1 MRVNGIEEDDLSSF
15 DNLTSSRM
23 KIPLDDSHKAQ
34 IEALMRSG
42 FTTLWISDQH
52 LLQTHTAA
60 LAHLMETE
68 AAELGLV
75 GIFHTNSPGKDRG
88 SPNCFLFPL
97 SKGSWKVYRFSQ
109 GIGEAETWDQ
119 DKNGW
124 TTCHFNRPP
133 DLATAAKA
141 HSGMEDN
148 DKIGQFIFDTATEAM
163 EAAQAMGQKVEIAK
177 DLLDRETRLK
187 PTKDGR
193 LSVEITKKKGDKK
206 LAGWIDKKDK
216 WVRVFDAKTEN
227 ADSDDDLRWR
237 SRPSRP

>member
-75 GIFHTNSPGKDRG
+75 GIFQTNSPGKDRG
-88 SPNCFLFPL
+88 SPNCFLFPA
-97 SKGSWKVYRFSQ
+97 V
-109 GIGEAETWDQ
+109 
-119 DKNGW
+119 
-124 TTCHFNRPP
+124 
-133 DLATAAKA
+133 
-141 HSGMEDN
+141 
-148 DKIGQFIFDTATEAM
+148 
-163 EAAQAMGQKVEIAK
+163 
-177 DLLDRETRLK
+177 
-187 PTKDGR
+187 
-193 LSVEITKKKGDKK
+193 
-206 LAGWIDKKDK
+206 
-216 WVRVFDAKTEN
+216 
-227 ADSDDDLRWR
+227 
-237 SRPSRP
+237 